1 MCRGAFTRVCSSQWV
16 YNERMKKGYISNIE
30 QLTVE
35 NKNFRKVLYTGQF
48 SQLVLMSLLP
58 GEEIGN
64 EVHDVDQFFRFEQGQ
79 GKVILNGRTA
89 AEGIVAAAGEEHIIA
104 DGSAVIVPAGTWH
117 NIINTSITQGL
128 KLYTLYCPPHHRD
141 GVVHATKAEG
151 EADKTDEFAG
161 GTTE

>member
-1 MCRGAFTRVCSSQWV
+1 MH
-16 YNERMKKGYISNIE
+16 MKKGYISNIE

-79 GKVILNGRTA
+79 GKVVLNGVNGT
-89 AEGIVAAAGEEHIIA
+89 VGEEHPVT

-117 NIINTSITQGL
+117 NIINTSATTSL
-128 KLYTLYCPPHHRD
+128 KLYSLYCPPHHRD

-151 EADKTDEFAG
+151 EADTTDEFAG